1 MNCVHCSPL
10 RPRLAGR
17 DCTSEKPPGRKPQGA
32 EPKRSVT
39 CIISF
44 RYTPFHRY
52 SACIPWKQSTLQ
64 VQLPSEDTSRLF
76 FLVRPAKSK
85 TNFTHLAHCHL
96 HLRTVMV
103 AMREVNAPPHQ
114 VKELPCQALSPVSA
128 RQQHAHTSV
137 SDLAPLHPVSH
148 AVDQRS
154 S

>member
-1 MNCVHCSPL
+1 LSVHRRD
-10 RPRLAGR
+10 RPPANRYGR
-17 DCTSEKPPGRKPQGA
+17 GCHPRPTSFSIVAHCEL
-32 EPKRSVT
+32 T

-52 SACIPWKQSTLQ
+52 SVCFPWKQSALQ
-64 VQLPSEDTSRLF
+64 VQLPSEDTSRLL

-85 TNFTHLAHCHL
+85 MNFTHLAHCH
-96 HLRTVMV
+96 HNLRTVMV

-114 VKELPCQALSPVSA
+114 VKELSGQALSPVSA
-128 RQQHAHTSV
+128 RQRHAHTSV